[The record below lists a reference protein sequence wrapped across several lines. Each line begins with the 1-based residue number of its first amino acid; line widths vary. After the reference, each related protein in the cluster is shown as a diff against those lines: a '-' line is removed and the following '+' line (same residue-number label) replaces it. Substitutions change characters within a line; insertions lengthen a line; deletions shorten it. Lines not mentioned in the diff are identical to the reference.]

1 VFIIRLL
8 AVIQHK
14 LLINKKTENMEQQE
28 ILDQTNEAGNN
39 KKRPTAITVIC
50 VLSFIGAALA
60 FPTIF
65 SDTARQVGSW
75 YPPYLGLSVVIG
87 LVCMLGLWK
96 MKKWAAYTYT
106 GFVALNQIVLL
117 AMGVWNIMALII
129 PVIVIGIILAH
140 INKMD

>member
-1 VFIIRLL
+1 
-8 AVIQHK
+8 
-14 LLINKKTENMEQQE
+14 MEQQE

-140 INKMD
+140 INKMDQKMETTANN